1 MLIAREGN
9 WLSATIGEEI
19 VMMSAKSGE
28 YIGLNSVGS
37 RIWELIEQPR
47 DFGDLCARLEAEF
60 DIAPA
65 DCIREVEGFLAELE
79 QHRAIRR

>member
-1 MLIAREGN
+1 MLIAREGD
-9 WLSATIGEEI
+9 WLSATIGEEV
-19 VMMSAKSGE
+19 VMMSATSGE

-47 DFGDLCARLEAEF
+47 DIGELCTCLEAEF

-65 DCIREVEGFLAELE
+65 DCAREVEGFLTELE